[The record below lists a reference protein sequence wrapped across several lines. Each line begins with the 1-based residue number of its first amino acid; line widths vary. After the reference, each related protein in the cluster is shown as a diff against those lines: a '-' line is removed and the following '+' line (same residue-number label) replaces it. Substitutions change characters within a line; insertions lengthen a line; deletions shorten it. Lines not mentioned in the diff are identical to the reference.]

1 MSNASAVALAD
12 RANRK
17 IGAAQL
23 DLLLAILDV
32 ERDDAWLDDGARDL
46 AHWVSMRY
54 GISHWKACRWIG
66 AVHAFGSMP
75 SLAVALRDGVL
86 SLDKVIELA
95 RFATSETIEGLTR
108 WAEDVSP
115 SVLRRRADVEVR
127 RERDEALNVE
137 RTRTLEWGY
146 FDEGRRFGMEV
157 ELPAADGAAVIDA
170 IERLARSLPEMP
182 DEEGPGF
189 AGVRRADAF
198 VALCTGTSGTDASA
212 RSTVVVH
219 ARFDGLTAGTHG
231 CEIEDGPA
239 VHPTVVERL
248 LCTAS
253 VQTVVEDDR
262 GNVVRLS
269 ERSRLAPAWMERQV
283 RYRDRGCTFPGCG
296 ARRFTEAHHIR
307 WWRDGGRT
315 TLENLALIC
324 SFHHRLVHEHGWRVE
339 RLRTGELSWRRPD
352 AMRWTGGHRARAPVD
367 VVRTA

>member
-1 MSNASAVALAD
+1 MSTASAVVVAD

-23 DLLLAILDV
+23 ELLLAILDV

-54 GISHWKACRWIG
+54 GVSHWKACRWVG
-66 AVHAFGSMP
+66 AARSFEAMP
-75 SLAVALRDGVL
+75 ALGFALREGVL
-86 SLDKVIELA
+86 SIDKVVELA
-95 RFATSETIEGLTR
+95 RFATPDTIDGLTR
-108 WAEDVSP
+108 WAEDVSAGAI
-115 SVLRRRADVEVR
+115 RRRGDVEIR
-127 RERDEALNVE
+127 RERDEALDVE

-146 FDEGRRFGMEV
+146 FDDGRRFGMEV

-182 DEEGPGF
+182 DEEGPAF
-189 AGVRRADAF
+189 AGVRRADAL
-198 VALCTGTSGTDASA
+198 VALCTGTSGADAPA

-219 ARFDGLTAGTHG
+219 ARLDGLTAGTHG

-239 VHPTVVERL
+239 VHPMVVERL

-262 GNVVRLS
+262 GNVVQLG

-296 ARRFTEAHHIR
+296 TRRFTEAHHIR

-324 SFHHRLVHEHGWRVE
+324 SFHHRLVHEHGWRLE
-339 RLRTGELSWRRPD
+339 RLPDGDLLWRRPNG
-352 AMRWTGGHRARAPVD
+352 TGIGAGPVARAPD
-367 VVRTA
+367 QTERIA